1 MSTVELTTGLVSIER
16 DVPIVKFEQL
26 MEAALV
32 EANRAREAGEVP
44 IGAVLELG
52 GEIVGRGYNH
62 PITGTDP
69 TAHAEI
75 VAIRAA
81 ASAVGNYRLTGAT
94 LCVTIEPCL
103 MCVGAL
109 VHARIGTLVYGAAE
123 PRTGSIVSAVRAGEL
138 PGHNHR
144 FEVVSGVLE
153 EDCRALIQA
162 FFKERRYGA
171 EVVASAFR
179 PTGSALGDLNATM
192 PGWTFPSPSGALW

>member
-1 MSTVELTTGLVSIER
+1 MTL
-16 DVPIVKFEQL
+16 DQL

-32 EANRAREAGEVP
+32 EASRAREAGEVP
-44 IGAVLELG
+44 IGAVVELG

-62 PITGTDP
+62 PITAADP

-75 VAIRAA
+75 AAIRDAA
-81 ASAVGNYRLTGAT
+81 RAIGNYRLTGAT

-109 VHARIGTLVYGAAE
+109 VHARIATLVYGAAE
-123 PRTGSIVSAVRAGEL
+123 PRTGAVVSTARAGEL

-153 EDCRALIQA
+153 DQCRALIQA
-162 FFKERRYGA
+162 FFKDRR
-171 EVVASAFR
+171 
-179 PTGSALGDLNATM
+179 
-192 PGWTFPSPSGALW
+192 

>member
-1 MSTVELTTGLVSIER
+1 MTF
-16 DVPIVKFEQL
+16 DQL

-32 EANRAREAGEVP
+32 EASRAREAGEVP
-44 IGAVLELG
+44 IGAVVELG

-62 PITGTDP
+62 PITAADP

-75 VAIRAA
+75 AAIRDAA
-81 ASAVGNYRLTGAT
+81 RAIGNYRLTGAT

-109 VHARIGTLVYGAAE
+109 VHARIATLVYGAAE
-123 PRTGSIVSAVRAGEL
+123 PRTGAVVSTARAGEL

-153 EDCRALIQA
+153 DQCRALIQA
-162 FFKERRYGA
+162 FFKERR
-171 EVVASAFR
+171 
-179 PTGSALGDLNATM
+179 
-192 PGWTFPSPSGALW
+192 